1 LLRRFLVVAFVA
13 TSLQGCLDTH
23 AEKIYVRRVPP
34 TREEL
39 EVMPPEPYEAAL
51 RRQDAEQ
58 EKLRV
63 PLENREHGI
72 YLVEGRRAL
81 RSHLQPSGPDPDVT
95 CELDRI
101 RVIQSKNWADVGSS
115 PPPEVIPRS
124 EPPIEENPFAEVP
137 KSVKKKEEP
146 KEGEAAPGDAGD
158 KPDMGGDKGAKKD
171 AGEKGDGTNKN

>member
-1 LLRRFLVVAFVA
+1 MFRRFLVVAFVA
-13 TSLQGCLDTH
+13 TSLQGCLDTRN
-23 AEKIYVRRVPP
+23 EKFYVRRVPP

-63 PLENREHGI
+63 PLENREHGV

-81 RSHLQPSGPDPDVT
+81 RPYLELSPDPEIT
-95 CELDRI
+95 CEADRI

-124 EPPIEENPFAEVP
+124 EPPIDENPFAEVP

-146 KEGEAAPGDAGD
+146 KEGDAPAEGGEKAPG
-158 KPDMGGDKGAKKD
+158 DMGGDKGEKKD
-171 AGEKGDGTNKN
+171 AGAKGDGTNKN